1 MLTYSEFLTY
11 NEESNVIFNIYED
24 KVDVE
29 KPKESVV
36 KDFIHNFDVCLKLN
50 RIESLILDIVLPK
63 NISYTVQ
70 ISYREERKKNYLF
83 DKTNKRWQ
91 YTIKTKSGLII
102 AEDNLDDC
110 EEILE
115 ENQIST
121 KNQIIEILKYINY
134 KEIVDVSNSVDKG
147 EKK

>member
-1 MLTYSEFLTY
+1 MLTYSKFLTY

-70 ISYREERKKNYLF
+70 ISYREERKKDYLF

-91 YTIKTKSGLII
+91 YIIKTKSGSII
-102 AEDNLDDC
+102 AEDNLDNC
-110 EEILE
+110 EKILE